1 MNVCQESKS
10 VYEYQQSPF
19 LKGGVALFVNVTVIE
34 YSK

>member
-19 LKGGVALFVNVTVIE
+19 LKGGVALFMLGH
-34 YSK
+34 